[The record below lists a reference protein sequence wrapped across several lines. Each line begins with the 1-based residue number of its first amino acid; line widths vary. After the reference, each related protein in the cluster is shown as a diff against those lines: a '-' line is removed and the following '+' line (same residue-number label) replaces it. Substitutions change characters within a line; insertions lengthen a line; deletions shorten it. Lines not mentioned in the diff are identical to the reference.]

1 MDGVPPPKKMV
12 PLCREWSHP
21 WRGIQ
26 QMSRLTS
33 GLGRMKL
40 SIQLVLGWFSRRA
53 KQWQLVYSSMFEA
66 RDSSNIALQL
76 LTQQV
81 VESRVECV
89 LWKEDGRVALVE
101 KTYYFLTEKR

>member
-1 MDGVPPPKKMV
+1 
-12 PLCREWSHP
+12 
-21 WRGIQ
+21 
-26 QMSRLTS
+26 
-33 GLGRMKL
+33 
-40 SIQLVLGWFSRRA
+40 
-53 KQWQLVYSSMFEA
+53 MFEA

-81 VESRVECV
+81 AESRVECV